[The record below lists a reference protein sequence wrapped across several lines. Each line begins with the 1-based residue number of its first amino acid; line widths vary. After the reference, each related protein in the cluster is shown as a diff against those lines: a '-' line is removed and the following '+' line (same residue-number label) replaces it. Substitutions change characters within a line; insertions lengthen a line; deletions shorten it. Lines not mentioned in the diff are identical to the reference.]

1 MFGLRLVRQEAGD
14 DADVYLIARVGHARG
29 LKSEGQQMR
38 ISLGQEEGARP
49 DMCRAAGKRYRY
61 NAEQMCAGLLAKAVH
76 QLHIW

>member
-1 MFGLRLVRQEAGD
+1 M
-14 DADVYLIARVGHARG
+14 RV
-29 LKSEGQQMR
+29 
-38 ISLGQEEGARP
+38 SLGQEVGARP